1 MDEDP
6 QDATLGSYHLW
17 ALRIP
22 PAGRPPGRPSG
33 WGAPGSPVEN
43 RQELSAH
50 DLLLLK
56 ILSGFSFLVS
66 KNLCLGHWARRYLLC
81 KDLIALFAKSHPYV
95 FFRCTPPKH
104 GNAGEK
110 RYMDNG
116 TWITRSHQKPS
127 RVRDDAVGIWLGGN
141 SSVLTWLCKEVNLK
155 DSAFQINYWR
165 LIMECW
171 TCLFSIIR
179 RETCLFHHF
188 KTISFLLFCSFI

>member
-50 DLLLLK
+50 GLLLLK

-66 KNLCLGHWARRYLLC
+66 KNLCLDIGLGGICCARISKPFLL
-81 KDLIALFAKSHPYV
+81 KAILMI
-95 FFRCTPPKH
+95 FFSCTPPKQ
-104 GNAGEK
+104 GNAGEM

-116 TWITRSHQKPS
+116 TWITGSHQKPS
-127 RVRDDAVGIWLGGN
+127 NMRDDGVGTWLGGN
-141 SSVLTWLCKEVNLK
+141 SSVLTWLCKEMNLK
-155 DSAFQINYWR
+155 DCAFQIN
-165 LIMECW
+165 
-171 TCLFSIIR
+171 
-179 RETCLFHHF
+179 
-188 KTISFLLFCSFI
+188 